1 MLEDISYK
9 SASHVTFI
17 LGGARSGKSAFAEE
31 ICQKLAAAENK
42 QLIYIATAEAFDQEM
57 QERID
62 LHIHRRGDHWQTI
75 NTPLDL
81 PDQIRNL
88 TSDQVALVD
97 CLTIWLNNLIY
108 HEKNIH
114 HALDDLSQA
123 LKAAPCPVML
133 VSNEIGLGLV
143 PMDKLSRRFRD
154 HSGTMNQQIAALAS
168 TVYFVAAGLPIKMK
182 PTTL

>member
-1 MLEDISYK
+1 MSENITYK

-17 LGGARSGKSAFAEE
+17 LGGARSGKSAFAEK
-31 ICQKLAAAENK
+31 ICQELAVAENK

-62 LHIHRRGDHWQTI
+62 LHIRRRGDHWQTI
-75 NTPLDL
+75 NSPLDL
-81 PDQIRNL
+81 ADQIRNL
-88 TSDQVALVD
+88 TSDQVVLVD

-108 HEKNIH
+108 HEKNIQQ
-114 HALDDLSQA
+114 ALDDLSQA
-123 LKAAPCPVML
+123 LTTVPCSVIF

-154 HSGTMNQQIAALAS
+154 HSGTMNQQIAALAN